1 MYGASGRRGRF
12 LRQRRWAGQ
21 GQGQGTTRGKNNEN
35 WREQLLSASAVQHN
49 GRQWRPKQSQAK
61 TGFQGLGG
69 GPRPG
74 HMGIR
79 LSSMAF
85 FEISIRRCIADG
97 DVGWAK
103 LGGMPMANWHTGGI
117 GNRIGMIYFP
127 PQEEKHRDRLRARPK
142 QHNNRDSAPA
152 RGKHSLSSLS
162 SSLFSGLFSGLL
174 LDVQRAE

>member
-1 MYGASGRRGRF
+1 MCGAGGRRGRF
-12 LRQRRWAGQ
+12 SRQRRRA
-21 GQGQGTTRGKNNEN
+21 GQGQGTTRGKIMRTGGNSC
-35 WREQLLSASAVQHN
+35 RVPVQCSAVQHS
-49 GRQWRPKQSQAK
+49 GRQWRPKQSRAK
-61 TGFQGLGG
+61 TGLQGLGG

-117 GNRIGMIYFP
+117 GNRIGMIIS
-127 PQEEKHRDRLRARPK
+127 RLKRRRISIDCVPA
-142 QHNNRDSAPA
+142 QSSTHSHRDSAILLPP
-152 RGKHSLSSLS
+152 
-162 SSLFSGLFSGLL
+162 FSRDFSR
-174 LDVQRAE
+174 DSC